1 MGSAVSRYYGCRPTV
16 IGGGITAALGLACA
30 SQATAMWHL
39 YASMSLVGKV
49 LMLLFLLLFLFLL
62 CFVCYYKTIKG
73 SVSCKKSLGMM
84 INAVNIIGLVSYGI
98 TLLCATHPCNAPYSC
113 GGRFRVRVTIHIY

>member
-16 IGGGITAALGLACA
+16 IGGGITAALGLAFA

-49 LMLLFLLLFLFLL
+49 LYNCIVLFFFN
-62 CFVCYYKTIKG
+62 TKG
-73 SVSCKKSLGMM
+73 S
-84 INAVNIIGLVSYGI
+84 N
-98 TLLCATHPCNAPYSC
+98 
-113 GGRFRVRVTIHIY
+113 